1 MEEEPRSG
9 SHRSILNDLSN
20 LRIFVAVVEGRSFT
34 EAGRRLRIVPSTVSK
49 HIAAL
54 ETRIRGQLIIR
65 STQQLSVTELGRS
78 FYEQCVNILQE
89 VENAE
94 NLLGAYQAEPQGL
107 LRVTAATVLATRHL
121 TPILNSF
128 LDRYPKVKLDL
139 ALTTVAED
147 LVADGIDVAIRIS
160 NNLDPN
166 LVAVKLAP
174 NIRVFCASPE
184 YLAREGRPASVED
197 LTRHNCLVMRNV
209 TQSAAWPMKLEDGS
223 FKNIVVSGNFVTNN
237 GDMLRQALLSG
248 RGIGH
253 LARFM
258 VHDHIESGE
267 LVELFPESRTIAS
280 HIYVVFPKR
289 RNLPLKTRAFV
300 DHLRAEFRHAIPWAE
315 PLPSSSE

>member
-1 MEEEPRSG
+1 MEDEPRSG

-65 STQQLSVTELGRS
+65 STQQLSITELGRN
-78 FYEQCVNILQE
+78 FYEQCVTILQE

-94 NLLGAYQAEPQGL
+94 NLLVTYQAEPQGL

-121 TPILNSF
+121 MPILNSF
-128 LDRYPKVKLDL
+128 QQRYPKVKLDL

-160 NNLDPN
+160 NDLDPN

-174 NIRVFCASPE
+174 NIRIFCASPD
-184 YLAREGRPASVED
+184 YLGRNGRPATVED
-197 LTRHNCLVMRNV
+197 LTAHNCLVMRNV
-209 TQSAAWPMKLEDGS
+209 TQAASWPMRLEDGS
-223 FKNIVVSGNFVTNN
+223 FRDVLVSGDFVTNN

-267 LVELFPESRTIAS
+267 LVELFPESRTVGS

-315 PLPSSSE
+315 PLPAALE